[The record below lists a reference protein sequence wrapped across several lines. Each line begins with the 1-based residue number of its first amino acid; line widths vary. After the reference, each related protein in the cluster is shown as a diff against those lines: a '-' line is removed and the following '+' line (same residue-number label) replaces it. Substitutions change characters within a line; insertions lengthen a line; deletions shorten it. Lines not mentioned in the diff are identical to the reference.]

1 LNFWVSAKKLDITR
15 TTIRKKKPPKE
26 LKVDQDLL
34 WDAGRAWPTRK
45 KGKAYHQIIAEHF
58 FVVWWIYRFTLCG
71 RSTND
76 LLSKASSCHSSSAA
90 LSRDQ
95 IEHDQWDRN
104 KVMGLQSKHFPN
116 ECDGDENKSK
126 KKEDH
131 PMVKYIKFQV

>member
-1 LNFWVSAKKLDITR
+1 MS
-15 TTIRKKKPPKE
+15 
-26 LKVDQDLL
+26 
-34 WDAGRAWPTRK
+34 PTRR
-45 KGKAYHQIIAEHF
+45 KGEGLSHNNFLFARKNVDGIVYD
-58 FVVWWIYRFTLCG
+58 

-116 ECDGDENKSK
+116 ESDGDENKSK